1 MLINF
6 EKKHSLYLNK
16 QYLGNSFT
24 LFIHLAVYFTI
35 LILFIVC
42 QAIVDKIMSQNNSE
56 AKAINEQ
63 IEAIEQRV
71 KSEKAV
77 LLEKLSELKENKYKK
92 YNYNRK

>member
-1 MLINF
+1 
-6 EKKHSLYLNK
+6 
-16 QYLGNSFT
+16 
-24 LFIHLAVYFTI
+24 
-35 LILFIVC
+35 
-42 QAIVDKIMSQNNSE
+42 MSQNNSE